1 MNNILVSSFFIFLT
15 FLHSNLFSA
24 PTAHKIELLVNDEI
38 ITSYDISQHLAINL
52 LLNKIKLTNEN
63 KEFLYNQT
71 VEELIEMYLQK
82 IKVDEYEVELTK
94 DENEYYQEF
103 FYAQRNIKKEDFLKL
118 AKINKLNATILT
130 DKIEIMIKWQKLTS
144 GLFFRTT
151 SITESEVDDLMN
163 KNESLTRDMA
173 ERTIR
178 RRQIDLKANK
188 YLRDLR
194 SEANIEI
201 R

>member
-1 MNNILVSSFFIFLT
+1 MNNIFIATFLFFFT

-24 PTAHKIELLVNDEI
+24 QTTHKIELLVNDEI

-52 LLNKIKLTNEN
+52 ILNKIELTNEN

-82 IKVDEYEVELTK
+82 IKVDEYKVELTK
-94 DENEYYQEF
+94 DEEDYYQDF
-103 FYAQRNIKKEDFLKL
+103 FYTQRKIKKESFLKL
-118 AKINKLNATILT
+118 AKINNLNASILT
-130 DKIEIMIKWQKLTS
+130 EKIEIMIKWQKLTS
-144 GLFFRTT
+144 GLFYRTT
-151 SITESEVDDLMN
+151 SITESEIDDLMN
-163 KNESLTRDMA
+163 KNESLSRDMA
-173 ERTIR
+173 ERTVR
-178 RRQIDLKANK
+178 RRQIDLKADK

>member
-1 MNNILVSSFFIFLT
+1 MNKILTTTFFIFFT
-15 FLHSNLFSA
+15 ILHGNLFSA
-24 PTAHKIELLVNDEI
+24 QTAHKIELLVNDEI

-52 LLNKIKLTNEN
+52 ILNKIELTNEN
-63 KEFLYNQT
+63 KELLYNQT

-82 IKVDEYEVELTK
+82 IKVDEYKVELTK
-94 DENEYYQEF
+94 DENDYYQEF
-103 FYAQRNIKKEDFLKL
+103 FYTQRNIKKEDFLKL
-118 AKINKLNATILT
+118 AKINNLNATILT
-130 DKIEIMIKWQKLTS
+130 KKIEIMIKWQKLTS

-151 SITESEVDDLMN
+151 SITESEIDDLMS
-163 KNESLTRDMA
+163 KNETLSREMA

-194 SEANIEI
+194 SEANIEV

>member
-1 MNNILVSSFFIFLT
+1 MNNIFIATFLFFFT

-24 PTAHKIELLVNDEI
+24 QTTHKIELLVNDEI

-52 LLNKIKLTNEN
+52 ILNKIELTNEN

-82 IKVDEYEVELTK
+82 IKVDEYKVELTK
-94 DENEYYQEF
+94 DEEDYYQDF
-103 FYAQRNIKKEDFLKL
+103 FYTQRKIKKESFLKL
-118 AKINKLNATILT
+118 AKINNLNASILT
-130 DKIEIMIKWQKLTS
+130 EKIEIMIKWQKLTS
-144 GLFFRTT
+144 GLFYRTT
-151 SITESEVDDLMN
+151 SITKSEIDDLMN
-163 KNESLTRDMA
+163 KNESLSRDMA
-173 ERTIR
+173 ERTVR
-178 RRQIDLKANK
+178 RRQIDLKADK

>member
-1 MNNILVSSFFIFLT
+1 MNNIFIATFLFFFT

-24 PTAHKIELLVNDEI
+24 QTTHKIELLVNDEI

-52 LLNKIKLTNEN
+52 ILNKIELTNEN

-82 IKVDEYEVELTK
+82 IKVDEYKVELTK
-94 DENEYYQEF
+94 DEEDYYQDF
-103 FYAQRNIKKEDFLKL
+103 FYTQRKIKKESFLKL
-118 AKINKLNATILT
+118 AKINNLNASILT
-130 DKIEIMIKWQKLTS
+130 EKIEIMIKWQKLTS
-144 GLFFRTT
+144 GLFYRTT
-151 SITESEVDDLMN
+151 SITKSEIDDLMN
-163 KNESLTRDMA
+163 KNESLSRDMA
-173 ERTIR
+173 ERTVR
-178 RRQIDLKANK
+178 KRQIDLKADK

>member
-1 MNNILVSSFFIFLT
+1 MNNIFIATFLFFFT

-24 PTAHKIELLVNDEI
+24 QTTHKIELLVNDEI

-52 LLNKIKLTNEN
+52 ILNKIELTNEN

-82 IKVDEYEVELTK
+82 IKVDEYKVELTK
-94 DENEYYQEF
+94 DEEDYYQDF
-103 FYAQRNIKKEDFLKL
+103 FYTQRKIKKESFLKL
-118 AKINKLNATILT
+118 AKINNLNASILT
-130 DKIEIMIKWQKLTS
+130 EKIEIMIKWQKLTS
-144 GLFFRTT
+144 GLFYRTT
-151 SITESEVDDLMN
+151 SITESEIDDLMN
-163 KNESLTRDMA
+163 KNESLSRDMA
-173 ERTIR
+173 ERTVR
-178 RRQIDLKANK
+178 KRQIDLKADK